1 MKLGVIM
8 DPVAGIKVEKDT
20 TLALLLAAQR
30 REWEIHYM
38 EMGDV
43 YLIGNTARASARVM
57 TVADDAYDWYQL
69 QQRTELALS
78 DLDVIL
84 MRKDPPF
91 NMEYIYMTYILE
103 HAAAR
108 GTLVVNDPAA
118 LRNVNEKAF
127 ITQFPQC
134 IAPTLISRNAQQI
147 HAFLEQHGQV
157 VLKPLDGMGG
167 ASVFRVD
174 KADSNRNVIVE
185 TLTRNS
191 QSFIMAQQYL
201 AAIEQGDKR
210 ILLVDGRPLEHAL
223 ARIPKSGDI
232 RGNLA
237 AGGTGKGVDLSER
250 DYWIC
255 QQVGPR
261 LRSMGLVFVG
271 LDVIGDYLTEINVT
285 SPTCV
290 RELERLYGN
299 DISGSVMDC
308 IAEKLRLPS

>member
-38 EMGDV
+38 EMDDV

-57 TVADDAYDWYQL
+57 TVADDASDWYQL
-69 QQRTELALS
+69 QQRTELELS

-134 IAPTLISRNAQQI
+134 IAPTLISRNAQRI

-174 KADSNRNVIVE
+174 KEDSNRNVIVE

-237 AGGTGKGVDLSER
+237 AGGTGKGIDLSER

-255 QQVGPR
+255 EQVGPR
-261 LRSMGLVFVG
+261 LRSMGLIFVG
-271 LDVIGDYLTEINVT
+271 LDVIGDYLTEINIT

-290 RELERLYGN
+290 KELERLYDC
-299 DISGSVMDC
+299 DIAGKVMDC
-308 IAEKLRLPS
+308 IAVKSRLPS

>member
-8 DPVAGIKVEKDT
+8 DPIAGIKVEKDT

-38 EMGDV
+38 EMNDV
-43 YLIGNTARASARVM
+43 YLSGNTARASARVM
-57 TVADDAYDWYQL
+57 MVADDASDWYQF
-69 QQRTELALS
+69 QRRTELALS

-91 NMEYIYMTYILE
+91 DMEYIYMTYILE
-103 HAAAR
+103 HAAAH

-118 LRNVNEKAF
+118 LRSVNEKAY

-134 IAPTLISRNAQQI
+134 IAPTLISRNGQQI

-167 ASVFRVD
+167 ASVFLVD
-174 KADSNRNVIVE
+174 KEDSNRNVIVE

-237 AGGTGKGVDLSER
+237 VGGTGKGIDLSER
-250 DYWIC
+250 DHWIC
-255 QQVGPR
+255 EQVGPR
-261 LRSMGLVFVG
+261 LRELGLVFVG

-290 RELERLYGN
+290 RELERIYGS
-299 DISGSVMDC
+299 DIAGRIMDC
-308 IAEKLRLPS
+308 IAGKLRLQS